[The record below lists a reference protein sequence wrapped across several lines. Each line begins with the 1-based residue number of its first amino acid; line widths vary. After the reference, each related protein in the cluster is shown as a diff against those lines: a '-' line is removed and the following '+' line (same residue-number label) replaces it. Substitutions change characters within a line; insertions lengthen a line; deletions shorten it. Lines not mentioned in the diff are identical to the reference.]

1 MSRGVWGC
9 HRFVRAT
16 LCVRRARLIVPVRL
30 LGTTPEDLPAGQLE
44 SLEISAMRRTYQ
56 AKIDAERRA
65 GKTKRCYTTKPNAGH
80 KPEWGPRISSAAGN
94 RIKVTWKKRVLERM
108 RAFSGTV
115 TGTPEETKVHY
126 LSVVM
131 PEVWSELLAA
141 GSSV

>member
-1 MSRGVWGC
+1 M
-9 HRFVRAT
+9 RAT
-16 LCVRRARLIVPVRL
+16 LRLCVRRHRLIVPVRL

-65 GKTKRCYTTKPNAGH
+65 GKTRRCYTTKPNAGH

-108 RAFSGTV
+108 RAFSGTPH
-115 TGTPEETKVHY
+115 TPEETKVHY

-141 GSSV
+141 GSPV

>member
-1 MSRGVWGC
+1 M
-9 HRFVRAT
+9 RAT
-16 LCVRRARLIVPVRL
+16 LCVRRDRLIVPVRL
-30 LGTTPEDLPAGQLE
+30 RGTTPEDLPAGQLE

-108 RAFSGTV
+108 RAFSGT
-115 TGTPEETKVHY
+115 PEETMVHY

-131 PEVWSELLAA
+131 PGVWSELLAA
-141 GSSV
+141 GSPV

>member
-1 MSRGVWGC
+1 M
-9 HRFVRAT
+9 RAT
-16 LCVRRARLIVPVRL
+16 LCVRRDRLIVPVSLR
-30 LGTTPEDLPAGQLE
+30 GTTPEDLPAGQLE
-44 SLEISAMRRTYQ
+44 SLEISEMRRTYQ
-56 AKIDAERRA
+56 AKIDAERQA
-65 GKTKRCYTTKPNAGH
+65 GKTKRCFTTKPNAGH

-94 RIKVTWKKRVLERM
+94 RIKVTWKKRVLGRM

>member
-1 MSRGVWGC
+1 M
-9 HRFVRAT
+9 RAT
-16 LCVRRARLIVPVRL
+16 LCVRRDRLIVPVSLR
-30 LGTTPEDLPAGQLE
+30 GTTPEDLPAGQLE

-94 RIKVTWKKRVLERM
+94 RIKVTWKKRVHERM
-108 RAFSGTV
+108 RAFSGA
-115 TGTPEETKVHY
+115 PEETMVHY

-131 PEVWSELLAA
+131 PEVWLELLAA
-141 GSSV
+141 GSPV

>member
-1 MSRGVWGC
+1 M
-9 HRFVRAT
+9 RAT
-16 LCVRRARLIVPVRL
+16 LCVRRDRLIVPVRL
-30 LGTTPEDLPAGQLE
+30 RGTTPEDLPAGQLE

-108 RAFSGTV
+108 RAFSGT
-115 TGTPEETKVHY
+115 PEETQVHY

-141 GSSV
+141 GSSVQV